1 MTIPFRFL
9 DLPAEIR
16 EQVLQNIQAVGSLR
30 TNQKPPLP

>member
-16 EQVLQNIQAVGSLR
+16 EQVQNIQAVGSLR